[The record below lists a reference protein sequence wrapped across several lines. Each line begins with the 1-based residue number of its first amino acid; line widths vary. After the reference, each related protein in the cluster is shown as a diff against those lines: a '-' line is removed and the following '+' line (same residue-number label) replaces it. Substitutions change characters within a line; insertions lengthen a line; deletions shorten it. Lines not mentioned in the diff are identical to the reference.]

1 MKYETLFI
9 MVRVAV
15 HADHTSLGE
24 IVNEIETQSKL
35 SLTDTANVNILETE
49 ILLSRVRNPKNINHG
64 TQPKLQRENR

>member
-15 HADHTSLGE
+15 HADLTQLSD

-35 SLTDTANVNILETE
+35 SLSDTANINILETE
-49 ILLSRVRNPKNINHG
+49 ILLSRVRNTKNVHYV
-64 TQPKLQRENR
+64 TQPKL

>member
-15 HADHTSLGE
+15 HADHTSITE

-49 ILLSRVRNPKNINHG
+49 ILISRVRNLKKINHG
-64 TQPKLQRENR
+64 TQS

>member
-15 HADHTSLGE
+15 HADHTQLSD

-35 SLTDTANVNILETE
+35 SLSDTANINILETE
-49 ILLSRVRNPKNINHG
+49 ILLSRVRNPKNVYHG
-64 TQPKLQRENR
+64 TQPKL